1 MLVLQFLSFL
11 TKKIQCVFVCLFIYF
26 REKSVSSSGGGGAE
40 GLNLSTL
47 LIMEPDAG
55 LNLMTWAKIKSRTL
69 NWISHPGSPSML
81 LNKYKY
87 LHYMWNLRVRIRNK
101 STTKYS
107 HIDVRSLSFHYY
119 MWKILVFTFLIFLVI
134 KKYFW

>member
-1 MLVLQFLSFL
+1 MVCLFSLSVTFRKKNMLLLQFLYFL

-55 LNLMTWAKIKSRTL
+55 LNLMT
-69 NWISHPGSPSML
+69 
-81 LNKYKY
+81 
-87 LHYMWNLRVRIRNK
+87 
-101 STTKYS
+101 
-107 HIDVRSLSFHYY
+107 
-119 MWKILVFTFLIFLVI
+119 
-134 KKYFW
+134 